1 MHVTPSDFERWLNDP
16 NRRPLVMGVLN
27 VTPDS
32 FSDGGQ
38 YVDPSRA
45 IAHGR
50 EMAAAGAAVIDVGGE
65 STRPGSEPVAPDEQI
80 RRIIPVI
87 RGLAGQI
94 PAIISVDTSWALVA
108 RAALDAGG
116 HLVNDV
122 FAGRDDPELLPLV
135 AARRVPIILMHMQ
148 GRPATMQHNPSYTDV
163 VAEVLQFLQDR
174 SAAAQAAGIDR
185 SRILID
191 PGIGFGKTVEHNLT
205 LLRRISNF
213 KSLDLPLVVGTS
225 RKGFLGKIA
234 GETPESGRP
243 FGTAATVAWAVANGA
258 DLVRVHDVGPMAQ
271 VVRTIGAIQHGMGR

>member
-1 MHVTPSDFERWLNDP
+1 MTPVLFERWLSDP

-38 YVDPSRA
+38 YLDSSVA

-50 EMAAAGAAVIDVGGE
+50 AMVEGGAAVIDVGGE
-65 STRPGSEPVAPDEQI
+65 STRPGSESIPPDEQI

-87 RGLAGQI
+87 RGLAGQV
-94 PAIISVDTSWALVA
+94 AALISVDTSRAFVA
-108 RAALDAGG
+108 QAALDAGA

-148 GRPATMQHNPSYTDV
+148 GRPATMQESPSYKDV
-163 VAEVLQFLQDR
+163 VTEVLHFLQER
-174 SAAAQAAGIDR
+174 ATAAQDAGIDA

-205 LLRRISNF
+205 LLRRISDL
-213 KSLDLPLVVGTS
+213 KSLKLPLVVGTS
-225 RKGFLGKIA
+225 RKGFIGKIT
-234 GETPESGRP
+234 GEAAESGRP

>member
-1 MHVTPSDFERWLNDP
+1 MHVTPALFDRWLKDP

-32 FSDGGQ
+32 FSDGGR
-38 YVDPSRA
+38 YLDPSVA

-50 EMAAAGAAVIDVGGE
+50 AMAEAGAAVIDVGGE
-65 STRPGSEPVAPDEQI
+65 STRPGSEPVAPEEQI
-80 RRIIPVI
+80 RRIVPVI
-87 RGLAGQI
+87 CGLAGQI
-94 PAIISVDTSWALVA
+94 PAIISVDTSRASVA
-108 RAALDAGG
+108 QAALDAGA

-122 FAGRDDPELLPLV
+122 FAGRDDPDLLALV
-135 AARRVPIILMHMQ
+135 AARQASIILMHML
-148 GRPATMQHNPSYTDV
+148 GRPATMQDSPSYADV
-163 VAEVLQFLQDR
+163 VAEVLHFLEDR
-174 SAAAQAAGIDR
+174 VAAAQAVGIDR

-205 LLRRISNF
+205 LLRQISDL
-213 KSLDLPLVVGTS
+213 KSLNLPLVVGTS
-225 RKGFLGKIA
+225 RKGFLGKIT
-234 GETPESGRP
+234 GEIAESDRP